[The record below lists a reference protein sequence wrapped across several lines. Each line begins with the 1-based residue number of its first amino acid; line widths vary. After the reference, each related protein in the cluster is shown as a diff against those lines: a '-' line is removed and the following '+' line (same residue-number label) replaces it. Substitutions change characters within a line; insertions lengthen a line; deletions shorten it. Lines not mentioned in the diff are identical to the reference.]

1 MNLAD
6 PGLLKS
12 FLARHGLS
20 ARKGLGQHFLTSAK
34 VVGAIVE
41 ATGDVDGVLE
51 IGPGPGILTGPLSE
65 GRTMIAIELDDR
77 MIPALQESAP
87 GVTIYQED
95 ALKSDLGER
104 LRELPA
110 PRAVVSNLPYY
121 ITGPLLGAI
130 ADVSAEWSVAVLMMQ
145 REVGVRILAQAG
157 NRERGALSVRM
168 QAEFEIRKVID
179 VPPGAFSPPPRVDSI
194 VLSLRPT
201 STRFSAEMIRL
212 VRAGFAQPR
221 KTLSN
226 NLQAA
231 GFDRTAVERAGLEA
245 GIRPHFLTLSDWKRI
260 AHFTETS

>member
-1 MNLAD
+1 M
-6 PGLLKS
+6 
-12 FLARHGLS
+12 
-20 ARKGLGQHFLTSAK
+20 
-34 VVGAIVE
+34 
-41 ATGDVDGVLE
+41 
-51 IGPGPGILTGPLSE
+51 PGPGILAGPLSE

-95 ALKSDLGER
+95 ALSAVWESDC
-104 LRELPA
+104 A
-110 PRAVVSNLPYY
+110 NCHPRAVVSNLPYY

-201 STRFSAEMIRL
+201 TTRFSADMIRL

-226 NLQAA
+226 NLHAA

-245 GIRPHFLTLSDWKRI
+245 GIRPHFLALYRTGSELLAS
-260 AHFTETS
+260 ATS